1 MSGVSAIS
9 PLRLKLLGA
18 SLLLVSA
25 CSEPPE
31 TPTSSANDADRKSGR
46 TETVPSAARGEE
58 DKTTAGGRGRSEGAG
73 RPGDGR
79 RRSEGKRG
87 GEGAE
92 KQTTVAVVDT
102 AFDPSRISIS
112 RGAEVVWKQTGGLP
126 HSVTASD
133 ESFDSHPDCSPIS
146 VDDCTAEGDTFS
158 FTFEEAGSYD
168 YYCRVHGLPNGTG
181 MSGTVVVQG

>member
-1 MSGVSAIS
+1 MSGVSATS
-9 PLRLKLLGA
+9 PLGLRLLGA
-18 SLLLVSA
+18 ALLLVSA
-25 CSEPPE
+25 CGQPRE
-31 TPTSSANDADRKSGR
+31 TPATANDADRKSGR